1 MGALCAPI
9 FFRKEVNMK
18 RTRYLTQGAILAA
31 LYVALTFAQNWIWPG
46 SASMAIQ
53 FRIAE
58 CLMVMALYTPAAIP
72 GLTLGCFLFNLTW
85 AQALPLDWL
94 VGSLATLCAAWSMW
108 MLSKKG
114 HPWLALELTLF
125 LGKFTWGV
133 FGLNVLTVFL
143 GEAAVLLTLGSLMVF
158 VIKRRQLERLF
169 R

>member
-1 MGALCAPI
+1 
-9 FFRKEVNMK
+9 MK

-31 LYVALTFAQNWIWPG
+31 LYAALTFAQNLIWPG
-46 SASMAIQ
+46 SATMTVQ

-108 MLSKKG
+108 MLSRKG
-114 HPWLALELTLF
+114 HPWLALWMPAVWNGPLVGLELALF

-133 FGLNVLTVFL
+133 FGFHVLTVFL
-143 GEAAVLLTLGSLMVF
+143 GEAVVLLTLGSLMVF
-158 VIKRRQLERLF
+158 VIKRRRLERLF